1 MHVLYVIFFVL
12 FLVCG
17 FGVSE
22 NGNFLVENG
31 NFLDEN
37 RVSNKGGL

>member
-1 MHVLYVIFFVL
+1 VHVLYVIFFVL

-22 NGNFLVENG
+22 NGNFL
-31 NFLDEN
+31 DEN